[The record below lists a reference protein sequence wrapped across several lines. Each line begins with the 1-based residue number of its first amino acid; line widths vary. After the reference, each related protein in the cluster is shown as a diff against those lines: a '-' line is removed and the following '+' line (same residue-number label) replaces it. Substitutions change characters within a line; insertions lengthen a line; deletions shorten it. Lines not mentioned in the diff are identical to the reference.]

1 MTTEN
6 PSTDRTNGTGTG
18 SGAARGRFVSVPGTG
33 TGTGTDTDT
42 DTTRGLD
49 PAPGTAPDPRPDRP
63 GTDPRTERTSTERT
77 STDRTDRTS
86 SDRSDRTGTERA
98 GGTAHPAD
106 LTKAAEPAR
115 PRSTAGNPAAAN
127 ETDLLLPPELAS
139 RLTGRLDRAVGSFVD
154 DPDLAVQEADE
165 ALDETVRVLTDRLWE
180 RRTELRDAWRT
191 DGDRDTADAA
201 SRTED
206 LRLSLRAYRDLLH
219 HLLAA

>member
-6 PSTDRTNGTGTG
+6 PSTDRANGTGTG

-33 TGTGTDTDT
+33 TDT

-49 PAPGTAPDPRPDRP
+49 PAPGTAPDPRPDRA
-63 GTDPRTERTSTERT
+63 GTDPRTDRTERAG
-77 STDRTDRTS
+77 TDRTDRTS
-86 SDRSDRTGTERA
+86 TDRSDRTGIERA

-165 ALDETVRVLTDRLWE
+165 ALDETVRVLTDRLQE

>member
-6 PSTDRTNGTGTG
+6 PSTDRTNGTG
-18 SGAARGRFVSVPGTG
+18 SGTARGRFVSVPGTG
-33 TGTGTDTDT
+33 T

-49 PAPGTAPDPRPDRP
+49 PAPGTAPDPRPDRA
-63 GTDPRTERTSTERT
+63 GTDPRTERT

-165 ALDETVRVLTDRLWE
+165 ALDETVRVLTDRLRE

>member
-6 PSTDRTNGTGTG
+6 PSTDRTNGTGSGAG

-33 TGTGTDTDT
+33 TGTGT
-42 DTTRGLD
+42 TRGLD
-49 PAPGTAPDPRPDRP
+49 PAPGTAPDPRPDRA
-63 GTDPRTERTSTERT
+63 GTDPRTDRTST
-77 STDRTDRTS
+77 
-86 SDRSDRTGTERA
+86 DRTGTERA

-165 ALDETVRVLTDRLWE
+165 ALDETVRVLTDRLQE